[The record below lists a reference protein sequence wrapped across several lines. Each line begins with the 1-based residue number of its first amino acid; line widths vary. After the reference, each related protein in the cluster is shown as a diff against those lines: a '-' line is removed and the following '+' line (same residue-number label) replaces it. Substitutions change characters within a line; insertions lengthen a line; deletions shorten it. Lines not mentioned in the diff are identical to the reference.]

1 MAEILCQCVLMNK
14 TNGRAISY
22 ATYAY
27 FAKKYKIPLSSK
39 GKRKTMRELSTA
51 IYLYEMEN
59 IDTLFKK
66 LDKNTGT
73 YGLYLID

>member
-1 MAEILCQCVLMNK
+1 MNK
-14 TNGRAISY
+14 SGRAISY

-27 FAKKYKIPLSSK
+27 FAKKYKIPLSHK
-39 GKRKTMRELSTA
+39 GKRRTMRELSLL
-51 IYLYEMEN
+51 IHSYEMEN
-59 IDTLFKK
+59 MNALFKT